1 MRVQGTLRAAACA
14 GLASLLLAAV
24 AHAATPPPNDAQA
37 TPTPVDATSSTITGT
52 TDGATT
58 VKTDPASPCDDTV
71 TATVWYSITNVPDRD
86 VVLRLT
92 GQDGLE
98 AVLAVYTVRKGRLVA
113 LECAETG
120 DDGVATL
127 GVTASNG
134 NLVLVAQRTGSPA
147 GAFTLQSLVP
157 QAPERLPGRSLRGVA
172 HGSVEEFLHES
183 DLWHVDL
190 RAGTTYRV
198 SFVIP
203 SGGECPS
210 LRLYRPGGP
219 PAAARLAFALRC
231 NGADSFTP
239 GLDGGGRYLLVVG
252 IGDASGRVPYR
263 LQVAPAQRDDTAP
276 GVTLATGA
284 WRDGRLDPVGTDQ
297 LDMYRFVVSE
307 RSDVTILLG
316 KPWSTTVTLQL
327 LRDIGDSVAAG
338 HAIRRP
344 LGPGTYYVIV
354 HAPAGSAPVHYRLLL
369 RERGVSRLTTPVPQ
383 NGTTPLGVP
392 VPLSARIGKPAG
404 HVAELEIDRFDPI
417 DGWQYLRT
425 YRLPIDAAAVATLT
439 WSPPRV
445 GWYRAR
451 IVTPSRSRYVVFQV
465 TERAPG
471 G

>member
-1 MRVQGTLRAAACA
+1 MLGTLRAATCA
-14 GLASLLLAAV
+14 SLASLLLAAA
-24 AHAATPPPNDAQA
+24 AHAATPPPSNDAQA

-71 TATVWYSITNVPDRD
+71 TATVWYSLTNVPDRD
-86 VVLRLT
+86 IVLRLT
-92 GQDGLE
+92 GQDGLD
-98 AVLAVYTVRKGRLVA
+98 AVLAVYTVRKGRLVPFD
-113 LECAETG
+113 CVETG

-134 NLVLVAQRTGSPA
+134 NLVLVGQRTGSPA

-157 QAPERLPGRSLRGVA
+157 QTPERLPGRSLHGVA
-172 HGSVEEFLHES
+172 HGSVEEFLHAS
-183 DLWHVDL
+183 DLWNVDL

-219 PAAARLAFALRC
+219 PTAARLAFTLRC
-231 NGADSFTP
+231 SDADSFTP
-239 GLDGGGRYLLVVG
+239 GRDGGGRYFLVVG

-276 GVTLATGA
+276 GVKLATGA

-307 RSDVTILLG
+307 RSDVTIVLG
-316 KPWSTTVTLQL
+316 MPWSATVTLQL

-344 LGPGTYYVIV
+344 LGPGTYYVV
-354 HAPAGSAPVHYRLLL
+354 VQAPAGSAPVRYRLLL
-369 RERGVSRLTTPVPQ
+369 RERGVSTLKTPVPQ
-383 NGTTPLGVP
+383 SGTTQLGVP
-392 VPLSARIGKPAG
+392 VPFTATIGKPAG
-404 HVAELEIDRFDPI
+404 HVAELEIDRYDP
-417 DGWQYLRT
+417 
-425 YRLPIDAAAVATLT
+425 
-439 WSPPRV
+439 
-445 GWYRAR
+445 
-451 IVTPSRSRYVVFQV
+451 
-465 TERAPG
+465 
-471 G
+471 